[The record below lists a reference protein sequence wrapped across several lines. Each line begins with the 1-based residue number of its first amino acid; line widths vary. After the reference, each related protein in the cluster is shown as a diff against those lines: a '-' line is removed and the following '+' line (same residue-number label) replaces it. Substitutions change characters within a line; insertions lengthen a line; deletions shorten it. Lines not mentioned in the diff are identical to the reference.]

1 MRSFNIVFSI
11 TTGASPSH
19 THASVISG
27 KMLWGAAR
35 QCGIV
40 PQDLWLGFNKWPFY
54 QICFAFG
61 WWICPNTTSLGHL
74 GTPALRWL
82 FCHVSKISVHFFPAV
97 IGTILAGFCR
107 WNVVVGSCRGRDVCR
122 VPVSDCDLW
131 QRKFYSW
138 ICLST
143 GWFLLQLSMRW
154 RNTAKTQRKG
164 YCVAGRMKEKRSSK
178 DTRTFLRQHI
188 TGLHGIFF
196 RKPGCPPWCL
206 TLCVTWS
213 GTQIMFS
220 HLLIKC
226 N

>member
-1 MRSFNIVFSI
+1 
-11 TTGASPSH
+11 
-19 THASVISG
+19 
-27 KMLWGAAR
+27 MLWGAAR

-74 GTPALRWL
+74 GTPALRRL
-82 FCHVSKISVHFFPAV
+82 FCHVSKILVHFFPAV
-97 IGTILAGFCR
+97 IGTILAGFCQ
-107 WNVVVGSCRGRDVCR
+107 WNVVVGSCRGRDGCR
-122 VPVSDCDLW
+122 GPCEWLW
-131 QRKFYSW
+131 FVAKKV
-138 ICLST
+138 
-143 GWFLLQLSMRW
+143 LQLNLPQHGVVSSATQHEM

-164 YCVAGRMKEKRSSK
+164 YCVAGRVKGKRSFK
-178 DTRTFLRQHI
+178 ATRTFLRQHI

-213 GTQIMFS
+213 GTQTMFS
-220 HLLIKC
+220 HLLIKY

>member
-1 MRSFNIVFSI
+1 MTDFTRMRSFNIVFSI

-97 IGTILAGFCR
+97 IGTILAGFCQ
-107 WNVVVGSCRGRDVCR
+107 WNVVVGSCRGRDGCR
-122 VPVSDCDLW
+122 GPCEWLW
-131 QRKFYSW
+131 FVAKKV
-138 ICLST
+138 
-143 GWFLLQLSMRW
+143 LQLNLPQHGVVSS
-154 RNTAKTQRKG
+154 ATQHEMEKHCNNPEKG
-164 YCVAGRMKEKRSSK
+164 ILCGRQGEGKKNLPK
-178 DTRTFLRQHI
+178 
-188 TGLHGIFF
+188 
-196 RKPGCPPWCL
+196 
-206 TLCVTWS
+206 
-213 GTQIMFS
+213 
-220 HLLIKC
+220 LLEHS
-226 N
+226 